1 MSQTNKLVVNAPLGG
16 ISLCTLDELYS
27 ADRDIVAKLIGYLAL
42 SHAYNLVNDTL
53 EMFAQ
58 VDDVEMIV
66 TCRAAFEC
74 AYMDFAQK
82 RAGSPI
88 FEQLYALYHSARTS
102 GLYASIPLMTEVYD
116 TAIAIPGYTLADNQ
130 YALALGEMLA
140 GLIPLC
146 KALEAVP

>member
-1 MSQTNKLVVNAPLGG
+1 M
-16 ISLCTLDELYS
+16 
-27 ADRDIVAKLIGYLAL
+27 AKLIGYLAL
-42 SHAYNLVNDTL
+42 SHAYNLVKDTL

-82 RAGSPI
+82 CAGAPT
-88 FEQLYALYHSARTS
+88 FEQLYALFHSARTS
-102 GLYASIPLMTEVYD
+102 GLYASIPLMTDVYH
-116 TAIAIPGYTLADNQ
+116 TAIAIPGHTLADNQ
-130 YALALGEMLA
+130 NVLALGEMLA

-146 KALEAVP
+146 KALEAEP

>member
-1 MSQTNKLVVNAPLGG
+1 MAVAYSHRHLFFCMQNKGACYVPQTNKLVVNAPLGG

-82 RAGSPI
+82 RAGSPT

-116 TAIAIPGYTLADNQ
+116 TAIAIPG
-130 YALALGEMLA
+130 
-140 GLIPLC
+140 
-146 KALEAVP
+146 